1 MTEVSGAIEE
11 RATKTGLTFIEGK
24 KTILFPFEVTDMDF
38 FYECL
43 KENTNNI
50 FVFNLKEKTKEQV
63 ASEIV
68 WKINN
73 NQLAIFACW
82 TKQGKGARPI
92 GFIYITDFNGWKL
105 NVHGMIS
112 KQFLKDIVQQ
122 MEEKYTYTEDG
133 YHTFLKHCFNILN
146 LVKVETII
154 TRENRL
160 AWKID
165 KKVGFKVDGVLRK
178 QLKDGNGNFH
188 DLVIMSILKEEYN
201 PPVGGSTQ
209 EGKK

>member
-1 MTEVSGAIEE
+1 MFS
-11 RATKTGLTFIEGK
+11 
-24 KTILFPFEVTDMDF
+24 
-38 FYECL
+38 L
-43 KENTNNI
+43 KDR
-50 FVFNLKEKTKEQV
+50 TKEQV
-63 ASEIV
+63 INEVI

-82 TKQGKGARPI
+82 TKQGKGARAI

-133 YHTFLKHCFNILN
+133 YHTFLKHCFKTLG
-146 LVKVETII
+146 LEKVGTVISKD
-154 TRENRL
+154 NRL

-165 KKVGFKVDGVLRK
+165 KKIGFKVDGVLRRA
-178 QLKDGNGNFH
+178 LKDENNRFH
-188 DLVIMSILKEEYN
+188 DIVVMSILKEEYN
-201 PPVGGSTQ
+201 NLPVGRLSQ
-209 EGKK
+209 EDKKI